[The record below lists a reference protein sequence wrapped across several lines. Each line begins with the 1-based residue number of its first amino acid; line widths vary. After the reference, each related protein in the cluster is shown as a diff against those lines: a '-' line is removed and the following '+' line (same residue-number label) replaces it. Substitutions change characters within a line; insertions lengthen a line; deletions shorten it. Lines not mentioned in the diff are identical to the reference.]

1 MLVVRRASQ
10 LSANDFRD
18 LLQRIELVLHKMRE
32 IFRKNTAFPKNA
44 YLCRPE
50 KSNEMH
56 LKQHIPNAI
65 TCGNLVSGCLSIL
78 FLTSNMPVKAALM
91 IFVAG
96 LFDFLDGFAA
106 RLLKAHSPIGADLD
120 SLSDVVSFGVAP
132 GFIMYWLM
140 RHGTDVPN
148 VALFGIAMLPCVA
161 FLLPVFSAIRLA
173 KFNIDD
179 TQTTTFR
186 GIPAPGMAI
195 FIASLPLALAQADH
209 LKDGALG
216 YWACLGITIIFSFMM
231 VSRLRFFSF
240 KMKSA
245 TWKGN
250 EVRWIFLIVAV
261 VGLAIFKFLAL
272 PFVMMIY
279 VLLSVFFGEKME

>member
-1 MLVVRRASQ
+1 MS
-10 LSANDFRD
+10 
-18 LLQRIELVLHKMRE
+18 I
-32 IFRKNTAFPKNA
+32 
-44 YLCRPE
+44 
-50 KSNEMH
+50 
-56 LKQHIPNAI
+56 KQHIPNAI

-78 FLTSNMPVKAALM
+78 FLTHNMPVKAAIM

-106 RLLKAHSPIGADLD
+106 RLLHAHSPIGADLD

-140 RHGTDVPN
+140 SRSFDLPQWCIAGIN
-148 VALFGIAMLPCVA
+148 VLPCLA

-173 KFNIDD
+173 KFNIDS
-179 TQTTTFR
+179 TQKTTFR

-195 FIASLPLALAQADH
+195 FIASLPLALSQVHH
-209 LKDGALG
+209 LKDGVLS
-216 YWACLGITIIFSFMM
+216 YWACLGITLIFSFMM

-245 TWKGN
+245 KWNGN
-250 EVRWIFLIVAV
+250 EVRWIFLLVTITSFV
-261 VGLAIFKFLAL
+261 IFKWISL
-272 PFVMMIY
+272 PFVMMFY
-279 VLLSVFFGEKME
+279 VLLSIFFAEKTE

>member
-1 MLVVRRASQ
+1 MS
-10 LSANDFRD
+10 
-18 LLQRIELVLHKMRE
+18 I
-32 IFRKNTAFPKNA
+32 
-44 YLCRPE
+44 
-50 KSNEMH
+50 
-56 LKQHIPNAI
+56 KQHIPNTI

-78 FLTSNMPVKAALM
+78 FLSLGMPVKAAFM

-96 LFDFLDGFAA
+96 LFDFFDGFTA
-106 RLLKAHSPIGADLD
+106 RLLHAHSPIGADLD

-140 RHGTDVPN
+140 AHAIDLPEIM
-148 VALFGIAMLPCVA
+148 LFGIYVLPCMA

-186 GIPAPGMAI
+186 GIPAPGMAL
-195 FIASLPLALAQADH
+195 FIASLPLALGQVGH
-209 LKDGALG
+209 LIDGALS
-216 YWACLGITIIFSFMM
+216 YWACLGITLIFSFMM

-245 TWKGN
+245 KWKGN
-250 EVRWIFLIVAV
+250 EVRWIFLIIAVAAVAV
-261 VGLAIFKFLAL
+261 FRLVAL
-272 PFVMMIY
+272 PFVMVLY
-279 VLLSVFFGEKME
+279 VLLSIGFAGKME

>member
-1 MLVVRRASQ
+1 M
-10 LSANDFRD
+10 D
-18 LLQRIELVLHKMRE
+18 I
-32 IFRKNTAFPKNA
+32 
-44 YLCRPE
+44 
-50 KSNEMH
+50 
-56 LKQHIPNAI
+56 KQHIPNTI
-65 TCGNLVSGCLSIL
+65 TCGNLISGCFSIL
-78 FLTSNMPVKAALM
+78 FLAWDMPVKAAIM

-106 RLLKAHSPIGADLD
+106 RLLHAHSPIGADLD

-140 RHGTDVPN
+140 GCSFDVPHWYMAGIN
-148 VALFGIAMLPCVA
+148 VLPCLA

-195 FIASLPLALAQADH
+195 FIASLPLALSQVGH
-209 LKDGALG
+209 LTDGGLG
-216 YWACLGITIIFSFMM
+216 YWACLGITLVFSFLM

-245 TWKGN
+245 KWKGN
-250 EVRWIFLIVAV
+250 EVRWIFLIIAVAGFV
-261 VGLAIFKFLAL
+261 VFKFVAL
-272 PFVMMIY
+272 PFVMMLYI
-279 VLLSVFFGEKME
+279 LLSIFFVEKLE

>member
-1 MLVVRRASQ
+1 MS
-10 LSANDFRD
+10 
-18 LLQRIELVLHKMRE
+18 I
-32 IFRKNTAFPKNA
+32 
-44 YLCRPE
+44 
-50 KSNEMH
+50 
-56 LKQHIPNAI
+56 KQHIPNAI

-78 FLTSNMPVKAALM
+78 FLTHNMPVKAAIM

-106 RLLKAHSPIGADLD
+106 RLLHAHSPIGADLD

-140 RHGTDVPN
+140 SRSFDLPQWCI
-148 VALFGIAMLPCVA
+148 AGINMLPCLA

-173 KFNIDD
+173 KFNIDN
-179 TQTTTFR
+179 TQKTTFR

-195 FIASLPLALAQADH
+195 FIASLPLALSQVHH
-209 LKDGALG
+209 LKDGVLS
-216 YWACLGITIIFSFMM
+216 YWACLGIALIFSFMM

-245 TWKGN
+245 KWNGN
-250 EVRWIFLIVAV
+250 EVRWIFLLVTITSFV
-261 VGLAIFKFLAL
+261 IFKWISF
-272 PFVMMIY
+272 PFVMMFY
-279 VLLSVFFGEKME
+279 VLLSIFFAERME

>member
-1 MLVVRRASQ
+1 M
-10 LSANDFRD
+10 
-18 LLQRIELVLHKMRE
+18 
-32 IFRKNTAFPKNA
+32 T
-44 YLCRPE
+44 
-50 KSNEMH
+50 

-78 FLTSNMPVKAALM
+78 FLTSGMPVKAALM

-106 RLLKAHSPIGADLD
+106 RLLHAHSPIGADLD

-140 RHGTDVPN
+140 SRAQHPEIILLGLD
-148 VALFGIAMLPCVA
+148 LLPCLA

-173 KFNIDD
+173 KFNVDD

-195 FIASLPLALAQADH
+195 FIASLPLALSQVGH
-209 LKDGALG
+209 LTDGALG
-216 YWACLGITIIFSFMM
+216 YWACLGITLVFSFMM
-231 VSRLRFFSF
+231 VSNLRFFSF

-245 TWKGN
+245 KWKGN
-250 EVRWIFLIVAV
+250 EVRWIFLIVAIV
-261 VGLAIFKFLAL
+261 SYAVFRWLAL
-272 PFVMMIY
+272 PFVMMVY
-279 VLLSVFFGEKME
+279 VLLSVLFGEKVN

>member
-1 MLVVRRASQ
+1 
-10 LSANDFRD
+10 
-18 LLQRIELVLHKMRE
+18 
-32 IFRKNTAFPKNA
+32 
-44 YLCRPE
+44 
-50 KSNEMH
+50 MH

-78 FLTSNMPVKAALM
+78 FLTHNMPVKAAIM

-106 RLLKAHSPIGADLD
+106 RLLHAHSPIGADLD

-140 RHGTDVPN
+140 SRSFDLPQWCIAGIN
-148 VALFGIAMLPCVA
+148 VLPCLA

-173 KFNIDD
+173 KFNIDS
-179 TQTTTFR
+179 TQKTTFR

-195 FIASLPLALAQADH
+195 FIASLPLALSQVHH
-209 LKDGALG
+209 LKDGVLS
-216 YWACLGITIIFSFMM
+216 YWACLGIALIFSFMM

-245 TWKGN
+245 KWKGN
-250 EVRWIFLIVAV
+250 EVRWIFLLVTITSFV
-261 VGLAIFKFLAL
+261 IFKWISL
-272 PFVMMIY
+272 PFVMMFY
-279 VLLSVFFGEKME
+279 VLLSIFFAEKTE